1 MPFEIK
7 SIFGL
12 GKEEGATEAE
22 QAIGNEDEDDEEK
35 CCKVC
40 LFEEKDTLIMPCGH
54 FCVCHDCGEQLK
66 QKNPLCPMCRQHIGQ
81 LLPIARK
88 K

>member
-12 GKEEGATEAE
+12 GKEEGATEADM
-22 QAIGNEDEDDEEK
+22 AIGDDEDEEEK
-35 CCKVC
+35 LCKIC

-54 FCVCHDCGEQLK
+54 FCVCHDCG
-66 QKNPLCPMCRQHIGQ
+66 G
-81 LLPIARK
+81 
-88 K
+88 